1 MKIRSDC
8 RLRSAREETMASRWV
23 LRCCSCQTPG
33 QSNERPSRVFPARA
47 REHGGSKR
55 TNKLVRDKVIKRVY
69 AGDNDDWLMGSG
81 CHIRRG
87 WEDEFVPSPQPSF
100 SSCSL
105 LSIISLSS
113 SSPTRLPP
121 STLSLR
127 LVNRGVHSFAKRH
140 SFLAFFSRPCI
151 PPRPHFSSIL
161 ILWQTIYRRPPR
173 LWPVVPRSLRM
184 SLTPYMPI
192 HRRRRPVN

>member
-1 MKIRSDC
+1 MSDNSELNFFRLVSPICRDSNSFSVYCQQTLTYIR
-8 RLRSAREETMASRWV
+8 TMARG
-23 LRCCSCQTPG
+23 RTPISVAVVG
-33 QSNERPSRVFPARA
+33 I
-47 REHGGSKR
+47 G
-55 TNKLVRDKVIKRVY
+55 LVG
-69 AGDNDDWLMGSG
+69 A
-81 CHIRRG
+81 
-87 WEDEFVPSPQPSF
+87 EFVDQV
-100 SSCSL
+100 L
-105 LSIISLSS
+105 ALTDGQAKIISLSS

-151 PPRPHFSSIL
+151 PPRPHFWSIL
-161 ILWQTIYRRPPR
+161 ILWQTIYQRPPR